1 MYTIICYLL
10 DWQIH
15 VSIKASFARALKT
28 IALGKQPLDDPLHLS
43 GLAQS
48 EQVSGILFWLCMFS
62 LVTLILKY
70 SGQKCLD
77 FYFWWQVRDV
87 FCSTC
92 KFIAYNVE
100 NWVDNFDYDCCTP
113 PTVCPRDC
121 IQNLPIARRCYSWS
135 IKSLSIDN
143 KLKSESIRQW
153 KTNFNFLLGNV
164 LEFLRLCWKHF
175 FFIGPFSSFL
185 LSCPL
190 FSHPGLAPGC
200 SFTMLHVVEFSDIIC
215 SLTLWLS
222 LGRPF
227 KCPIFSQPV
236 LKLPLN
242 RVS

>member
-175 FFIGPFSSFL
+175 FLLGPFL
-185 LSCPL
+185 LS
-190 FSHPGLAPGC
+190 FY
-200 SFTMLHVVEFSDIIC
+200 
-215 SLTLWLS
+215 
-222 LGRPF
+222 
-227 KCPIFSQPV
+227 PV
-236 LKLPLN
+236 LYFHTQGLLLAV
-242 RVS
+242 VSPCSMWSSSVTSFVPWPCGWVLGDHLIAPSSLSQF